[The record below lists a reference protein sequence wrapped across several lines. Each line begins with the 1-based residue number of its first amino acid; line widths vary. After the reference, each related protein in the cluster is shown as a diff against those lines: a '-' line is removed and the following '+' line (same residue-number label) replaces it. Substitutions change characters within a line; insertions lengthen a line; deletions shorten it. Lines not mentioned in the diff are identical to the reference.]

1 MTTTHA
7 AAVDALET
15 VISVAVVAA
24 GGSFYRDPEADVP
37 ASNTGVV
44 IMSDGDAGDPEM
56 ILSPLTYVWER
67 AVEFEITANG
77 ASRRTVVNAI
87 LAASEAAIDTDR
99 TLGGVVDDV
108 RILTAPQIGQYD
120 KKDGVAPELSAVLHI
135 TLNYDTADGAV

>member
-7 AAVDALET
+7 AALDALQT
-15 VISVAVVAA
+15 VISAVVVAA
-24 GGSFYRDPEADVP
+24 GASFWRDPESDVP

-44 IMSDGDAGDPEM
+44 IMSDGDAGDPEV

-77 ASRRTVVNAI
+77 VSRRAVVNAI
-87 LAASEAAIDTDR
+87 LTAIEPAIDVDR
-99 TLGGVVDDV
+99 TLGGVVDDA
-108 RILTAPQIGQYD
+108 RILAAPQIGQYD
-120 KKDGVAPELSAVLHI
+120 KSGVAPELSAVLHI